1 MAKKALSPE
10 QKLMKAIYGKPIEDM
25 TPEEKREAYE
35 KAKRIEER
43 LKFPNKTISFDIPV
57 DEKAVDFFKR
67 MQEEMMDNEKAIRA
81 RIKQLFD
88 EFIGVEDRTTAQK
101 AYQQVMT
108 VFGIG
113 YQLGWND
120 RKAVEDSTKAN

>member
-35 KAKRIEER
+35 KAKQLEER
-43 LKFPNKTISFDIPV
+43 FKFPNKSISFNIPAN
-57 DEKAVDFFKR
+57 EKTMEFFKR
-67 MQEEMMDNEKAIRA
+67 MQEEHVEAEKAIQE
-81 RIKQLFD
+81 RIKQRLD
-88 EFIGVEDRTTAQK
+88 EFVDVVDKTTDQK
-101 AYQQVMT
+101 AYSQVLKI
-108 VFGIG
+108 FGIG

-120 RKAVEDSTKAN
+120 RKAVEEA

>member
-35 KAKRIEER
+35 KAKQLEER
-43 LKFPNKTISFDIPV
+43 FKFPNKSISFDIPC
-57 DEKAVDFFKR
+57 DEKTMDFFKR
-67 MQEEMMDNEKAIRA
+67 MQEEHVEAEKAIQE
-81 RIKQLFD
+81 RIKQLLD
-88 EFIGVEDRTTAQK
+88 EFVDVVDKTTDQK
-101 AYQQVMT
+101 AYSQVLKI
-108 VFGIG
+108 FGIG

-120 RKAVEDSTKAN
+120 RKAVEEQ

>member
-1 MAKKALSPE
+1 MAKKTLSPE

-25 TPEEKREAYE
+25 NDEEKKAAYE
-35 KAKRIEER
+35 KAKRLQDR
-43 LKFPNKTISFDIPV
+43 FQVPNKSISFDIPC
-57 DEKAVDFFKR
+57 DEKTMDFFNR
-67 MQEEMMDNEKAIRA
+67 MQEEHVEAQKAIQQ

-88 EFIGVEDRTTAQK
+88 EFIGVEDKTTEQK

-120 RKAVEDSTKAN
+120 RKAVEES

>member
-35 KAKRIEER
+35 KAKQLEER
-43 LKFPNKTISFDIPV
+43 FKFPNKSISFDIQC
-57 DEKAVDFFKR
+57 DEKTMDFFKR
-67 MQEEMMDNEKAIRA
+67 MQEEHVEAEKAIHE
-81 RIKQLFD
+81 RIKQLLD
-88 EFIGVEDRTTAQK
+88 EFVDVVDKTTDQK
-101 AYQQVMT
+101 AYSQVLKI
-108 VFGIG
+108 FGIG

-120 RKAVEDSTKAN
+120 RKAVEEQ

>member
-1 MAKKALSPE
+1 M
-10 QKLMKAIYGKPIEDM
+10 
-25 TPEEKREAYE
+25 
-35 KAKRIEER
+35 
-43 LKFPNKTISFDIPV
+43 
-57 DEKAVDFFKR
+57 DFFKR
-67 MQEEMMDNEKAIRA
+67 MQEDHVETEKAIQQ

-120 RKAVEDSTKAN
+120 RKAVEDSTKTN

>member
-35 KAKRIEER
+35 KAKQLEER
-43 LKFPNKTISFDIPV
+43 FKFPNKSISFDIQC
-57 DEKAVDFFKR
+57 DEKTMDFFKR
-67 MQEEMMDNEKAIRA
+67 MQEEHVEAEKAIQE
-81 RIKQLFD
+81 RIKQLLD
-88 EFIGVEDRTTAQK
+88 EFVDVVDKTTDQK
-101 AYQQVMT
+101 AYSQVLKI
-108 VFGIG
+108 FGIG

-120 RKAVEDSTKAN
+120 RKAVEEQ

>member
-35 KAKRIEER
+35 KAKQLEER
-43 LKFPNKTISFDIPV
+43 FKFPNKSISFDIQC
-57 DEKAVDFFKR
+57 DEKTMDFFKR
-67 MQEEMMDNEKAIRA
+67 MQEEHVEAEKAIQE
-81 RIKQLFD
+81 RIKQLLD
-88 EFIGVEDRTTAQK
+88 EFVDVVDKTTDQK
-101 AYQQVMT
+101 AYSQVLNI
-108 VFGIG
+108 FGIG

-120 RKAVEDSTKAN
+120 RKAVEAS

>member
-1 MAKKALSPE
+1 MAKKALTPE

-35 KAKRIEER
+35 KAKRIEEKW
-43 LKFPNKTISFDIPV
+43 KFPNKPISFDIPV
-57 DEKAVDFFKR
+57 DEKTMDFFNR
-67 MQEEMMDNEKAIRA
+67 MKEEHMEIEKAIKA

-88 EFIGVEDRTTAQK
+88 EFIGIKGDDAAAK
-101 AYQQVMT
+101 DAYNQVLQ
-108 VFGIG
+108 VFCVG

-120 RKAVEDSTKAN
+120 RKAVEES

>member
-1 MAKKALSPE
+1 
-10 QKLMKAIYGKPIEDM
+10 MKAIYGKPIEDM
-25 TPEEKREAYE
+25 TPEEKREAYK

-43 LKFPNKTISFDIPV
+43 FKFPNKTISFDIPV

-67 MQEEMMDNEKAIRA
+67 MQEEMMDNQKAIRA

-88 EFIGVEDRTTAQK
+88 EFIGVEDKTTAK
-101 AYQQVMT
+101 NAYNQVLQ
-108 VFGIG
+108 VFSIG

-120 RKAVEDSTKAN
+120 RKVVEEECDPSA